1 MPYHCAFQKSLLMKT
16 VFMVFLVFCSIFCSA
31 QTAISSND
39 SLFLNTISLKEEPAW
54 IVLDTSRPKYEKPI
68 AQIEKERSFKRK
80 AWRAA
85 RVIFGG
91 EVATMSFLAAM
102 PSDFSNWNKN
112 FYDHAATNWKR
123 AFTMPPK
130 FDDDPFL
137 VNYIQHPLAG
147 AIYYNGVRSQ
157 GASQLQS
164 FFFAVGESTFFEYFI
179 ESVAERPSIQ
189 DLIVTPVA
197 GYFIGELQ
205 HQTTLL
211 LKRNGFNFA
220 EKVFVLLINPMYV
233 VFNGYKTT
241 HIAAR
246 F

>member
-1 MPYHCAFQKSLLMKT
+1 MKT
-16 VFMVFLVFCSIFCSA
+16 VLMVFLIFTSFVCSA
-31 QTAISSND
+31 QTPIALSD
-39 SLFLNTISLKEEPAW
+39 SLLVNPISLKDEPTW
-54 IVLDTSRPKYEKPI
+54 LVFDTSRPKYERPLEE
-68 AQIEKERSFKRK
+68 IEKGRTFKRK

-91 EVATMSFLAAM
+91 EVAAMTFLAAM
-102 PSDFSNWNKN
+102 PSDFSNWNKH
-112 FYDHAATNWKR
+112 FYDHAPTNWKR

-197 GYFIGELQ
+197 GYFIGELE
-205 HQTTLL
+205 HETTML

-220 EKVFVLLINPMYV
+220 EKVFVFLINPMYV
-233 VFNGYKTT
+233 VFNGYKTS
-241 HIAAR
+241 HVPAR

>member
-1 MPYHCAFQKSLLMKT
+1 MKT
-16 VFMVFLVFCSIFCSA
+16 VLIVFLIFPSLFCCA
-31 QTAISSND
+31 QTSGSSND
-39 SLFLNTISLKEEPAW
+39 SLILNPVSLGDGPTW
-54 IVLDTSRPKYEKPI
+54 IMLDTARPRYEKPI
-68 AQIEKERSFKRK
+68 EKIEQQRNFKRQ

-91 EVATMSFLAAM
+91 EVATMAFLAAM
-102 PSDFSNWNKN
+102 PASFSNWNKH
-112 FYDHAATNWKR
+112 FYDHAPTNWKR

-164 FFFAVGESTFFEYFI
+164 FFFAVGESTFFEFFI

-197 GYFIGELQ
+197 GFFIGELE
-205 HQTTLL
+205 HQTTML

-220 EKVFVLLINPMYV
+220 EKVFVFLINPMYV
-233 VFNGYKTT
+233 VFNGYKTN
-241 HIAAR
+241 HITAR
-246 F
+246 Y